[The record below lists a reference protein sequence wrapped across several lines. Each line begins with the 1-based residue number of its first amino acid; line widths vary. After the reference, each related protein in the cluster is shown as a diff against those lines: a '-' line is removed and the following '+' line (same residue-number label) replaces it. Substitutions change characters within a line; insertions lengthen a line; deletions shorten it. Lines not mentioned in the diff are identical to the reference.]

1 MPQTPACRN
10 LVRRV
15 YPEPLRVKR
24 RRIHPS
30 AHDALD
36 ASVVIGIVAGI
47 GTPHLADGFLA
58 AMQRVLPLTF
68 CTVFALGASGRV
80 VTVSTASNYGDAALQ
95 TSERYIENRFDLL
108 DPNMVWLSA
117 RALPKQ
123 PQLWLSHQHADEVA
137 DPAYRAACYGDVG
150 IRERA
155 SVLLLLPTGQRAA
168 VSFYRSL
175 ALPAFAQEDFDLI
188 AHHGALLAEATAA
201 HSRGLVGGGAPRIGA
216 APIEPRLLA
225 LTVRER
231 EVIGHLLAG
240 RTAKETA
247 RAVGV
252 ELSTVRTHQYRAFR
266 RLGIRTLKQ
275 LLTGARPPR
284 EMVASSDTHRGHVVM
299 GIRPRSRDAPT
310 LSNEIH
316 KAEES
321 T

>member
-1 MPQTPACRN
+1 MPPDAACRN
-10 LVRRV
+10 FLRRD
-15 YPEPLRVKR
+15 YPECHCLKR
-24 RRIHPS
+24 RRIRLAADTP
-30 AHDALD
+30 LD
-36 ASVVIGIVAGI
+36 ASVAVGIVAGI
-47 GTPHLADGFLA
+47 GTPNLADGFLA
-58 AMQRVLPLTF
+58 AMQQVLPLTF
-68 CTVFALGASGRV
+68 CTVFALGANGRV

-175 ALPAFAQEDFDLI
+175 AMPEFAEEDFALI
-188 AHHGALLAEATAA
+188 ARHGALLAEATAA
-201 HSRGLVGGGAPRIGA
+201 HSRGLVGAAKTSIAVA

-247 RAVGV
+247 REVGL

-266 RLGIRTLKQ
+266 RLGIRTLKA
-275 LLTGARPPR
+275 LLLGA
-284 EMVASSDTHRGHVVM
+284 
-299 GIRPRSRDAPT
+299 SR
-310 LSNEIH
+310 
-316 KAEES
+316 
-321 T
+321 

>member
-1 MPQTPACRN
+1 MPFDAGRRN
-10 LVRRV
+10 FLRRD
-15 YPEPLRVKR
+15 YPECHRLKR
-24 RRIHPS
+24 RRIRLAADTP
-30 AHDALD
+30 LD
-36 ASVVIGIVAGI
+36 ATVAVGIVAGI

-68 CTVFALGASGRV
+68 CTVFALGAKGRV

-123 PQLWLSHQHADEVA
+123 PQLWLSHQRADEVA

-150 IRERA
+150 IRERV
-155 SVLLLLPTGQRAA
+155 SVLLLLPAGQRAA

-175 ALPAFAQEDFDLI
+175 ALPEFGEEDFASI
-188 AHHGALLAEATAA
+188 ARHGALLAEATAA
-201 HSRGLVGGGAPRIGA
+201 HSRGLVGAATAARPEST

-247 RAVGV
+247 REVGV

-266 RLGIRTLKQ
+266 RLGIRTLKA
-275 LLTGARPPR
+275 LLLGA
-284 EMVASSDTHRGHVVM
+284 
-299 GIRPRSRDAPT
+299 SR
-310 LSNEIH
+310 
-316 KAEES
+316 
-321 T
+321 

>member
-1 MPQTPACRN
+1 M
-10 LVRRV
+10 
-15 YPEPLRVKR
+15 KR
-24 RRIHPS
+24 RRICP
-30 AHDALD
+30 APDALD
-36 ASVVIGIVAGI
+36 ASVAVGIVAGI

-68 CTVFALGASGRV
+68 CTVFALGANGRV

-117 RALPKQ
+117 RTRPKQ

-137 DPAYRAACYGDVG
+137 DPAYRAACYGEVG
-150 IRERA
+150 IRERV
-155 SVLLLLPTGQRAA
+155 SVLLLLPAGQRAA
-168 VSFYRSL
+168 ISFYRSL
-175 ALPAFAQEDFDLI
+175 ALPEFAEEDFALV
-188 AHHGALLAEATAA
+188 ARHGALLAEATAA
-201 HSRGLVGGGAPRIGA
+201 HSRGLVGTATAHAAGAV
-216 APIEPRLLA
+216 PIDARLLA
-225 LTVRER
+225 LSVRER

-247 RAVGV
+247 REIGV

-275 LLTGARPPR
+275 LLTGARLQR
-284 EMVASSDTHRGHVVM
+284 DVVASSDTRMGQGVM
-299 GIRPRSRDAPT
+299 ATRPRSPHARALP
-310 LSNEIH
+310 NEIQ
-316 KAEES
+316 KAQEK

>member
-1 MPQTPACRN
+1 MPFGAGRRN
-10 LVRRV
+10 FLRRD
-15 YPEPLRVKR
+15 YPECHRLKR
-24 RRIHPS
+24 RRIRLAADTP
-30 AHDALD
+30 LD
-36 ASVVIGIVAGI
+36 ATVAVGIVAGI

-68 CTVFALGASGRV
+68 CTVFALGAKGRV

-123 PQLWLSHQHADEVA
+123 PQLWLSHQRADEVA

-150 IRERA
+150 IRERV
-155 SVLLLLPTGQRAA
+155 SVLLLLPAGQRAA

-175 ALPAFAQEDFDLI
+175 ALPEFGEEDFASI
-188 AHHGALLAEATAA
+188 ERHGALLAEATAA
-201 HSRGLVGGGAPRIGA
+201 HSRGLVGAATAARPEST

-247 RAVGV
+247 REVGV

-266 RLGIRTLKQ
+266 RLGIRTLKA
-275 LLTGARPPR
+275 LLLGA
-284 EMVASSDTHRGHVVM
+284 
-299 GIRPRSRDAPT
+299 SR
-310 LSNEIH
+310 
-316 KAEES
+316 
-321 T
+321 